1 VKRRKSRF
9 ALAVLVV
16 LLAGGLTA
24 STIGAKPTKR
34 SAGSIEVLSLWGGSE
49 QAAFLKVAKQFTT
62 NSGIDVKYTS
72 ARNFIPDIRTR
83 LAAGDP
89 PDIAI
94 VPRPGYLAT
103 HAKE

>member
-1 VKRRKSRF
+1 MKRRKSRF